1 MDRLEIIAEI
11 RKIVKEE
18 LVNENVDSNIEFIG
32 ITQHPKRTK
41 FYMVK
46 LIAKHNYE
54 YAFLLDTDTTRHDF
68 SLNQEVN
75 YFMHKFK
82 VELTQIYKKLGVW
95 K

>member
-18 LVNENVDSNIEFIG
+18 LVNENIDSNIEFIG
-32 ITQHPKRTK
+32 ITQDPKHTK

-46 LIAKHNYE
+46 IIAKHNYE
-54 YAFLLDTDTTRHDF
+54 YAFLLDTNIEMHDF
-68 SLNQEVN
+68 SLNQVIN
-75 YFMHKFK
+75 YYIHKFK
-82 VELTQIYKKLGVW
+82 VDLREIYKRLGVW